1 MAAFWSAVEITP
13 ETRRGL
19 TRPRQARSERSVCR
33 RQLQLGEKRGSA
45 IGPTRRGKGSK
56 IMAICDGHG
65 LPLAVHVASASP
77 GETTLVD
84 ATLAQRFLRA
94 LPTRLIGDRGY
105 DSDPL
110 DRHLRD
116 HFGIELISPNRSNRR
131 TRTQDG
137 RPLRRYRQM

>member
-1 MAAFWSAVEITP
+1 
-13 ETRRGL
+13 
-19 TRPRQARSERSVCR
+19 
-33 RQLQLGEKRGSA
+33 
-45 IGPTRRGKGSK
+45 
-56 IMAICDGHG
+56 MAICDGHG

-110 DRHLRD
+110 DRHLADR
-116 HFGIELISPNRSNRR
+116 FGIELISPNRANRR

-137 RPLRRYRQM
+137 RPLRRYRRRWKIERLFAWFHNSRRIVTRWERHPDNFLGMIHLASAVILLRAFMR

>member
-1 MAAFWSAVEITP
+1 
-13 ETRRGL
+13 
-19 TRPRQARSERSVCR
+19 
-33 RQLQLGEKRGSA
+33 
-45 IGPTRRGKGSK
+45 
-56 IMAICDGHG
+56 MAIVNRRS

-116 HFGIELISPNRSNRR
+116 HFGIELIAPNRSNRR
-131 TRTQDG
+131 IRTQDG
-137 RPLRRYRQM
+137 RALRRYRRRWKIERLFAWLHNYRRIVTRWERQAENFLAMIHLASAQILLRHL